1 MFGGLAETF
10 HAGEIASR
18 EHGICASHVCRDA
31 QSKRVFADWWHCW
44 SKDYAGTW
52 HVEIRDLT
60 YLVALASAGNFT
72 RAADSLGLNTST
84 VSRRIGRL
92 EDELGLALFERGS
105 SGVHLT
111 SGGLAV
117 IPHVKRALDEL
128 EAAKRAGAQSGSGD
142 AGHIRL
148 GVQLP
153 PAGAPLVGLLA
164 SWRARHPGVGLTITE
179 MNDRDLAA
187 AVEGR
192 RLDAALAVSD
202 TVWPRASTVPLY
214 RDQLL
219 AALPAGHS
227 LAGQA
232 KIHQGELRG
241 ERLLIQGWEDS
252 QTARALYGSFLGEG
266 VQLQCHAASK
276 QSVFAL
282 VGAGFG
288 IALATASQAET
299 AFPGVVFKAIDDPDA
314 SIQVVLAWREEL
326 EDAAVGRFVAFLRDE
341 ARSRGLF

>member
-1 MFGGLAETF
+1 MET
-10 HAGEIASR
+10 
-18 EHGICASHVCRDA
+18 
-31 QSKRVFADWWHCW
+31 
-44 SKDYAGTW
+44 
-52 HVEIRDLT
+52 RDLT
-60 YLVALASAGNFT
+60 YLVALASAGSFT

-111 SGGLAV
+111 SGGRAV

-128 EAAKRAGAQSGSGD
+128 EAAKRAGAQSGSGE

-148 GVQLP
+148 GVQLLP
-153 PAGAPLVGLLA
+153 SGGPLVGLLA
-164 SWRARHPGVGLTITE
+164 AWRARHPSVRLTISE

-192 RLDAALAVSD
+192 RLDAALAVKD
-202 TVWPRASTVPLY
+202 TVWPRAAAVPLY
-214 RDQLL
+214 RDRLL
-219 AALPAGHS
+219 AALPAGHF
-227 LAGQA
+227 LAGRE
-232 KIHQGELRG
+232 KIRWDELRG
-241 ERLLIQGWEDS
+241 ERLLVQGWEDS
-252 QTARALYGSFLGEG
+252 QVVRALYGSFLGEG
-266 VQLQCHAASK
+266 VELQCHAASK

-299 AFPGVVFKAIDDPDA
+299 AIPGLVFKAIDDPGA
-314 SIQVVLAWREEL
+314 SIQVVLAWRQEL
-326 EDAAVGRFVAFLRDE
+326 EDAVVGRFVAFLRDE

>member
-18 EHGICASHVCRDA
+18 EHGICASHGCRDA

-44 SKDYAGTW
+44 PKDYAGTW

-60 YLVALASAGNFT
+60 YLVALASAGSFT

-111 SGGLAV
+111 SGGRAV

-128 EAAKRAGAQSGSGD
+128 EALKRAGARSSSGD
-142 AGHIRL
+142 SGHIRL

-153 PAGAPLVGLLA
+153 PAGAPLVSLLA
-164 SWRARHPGVGLTITE
+164 AWRARHPDVSLTISE

-192 RLDAALAVSD
+192 RLDAALSVKD

-227 LAGQA
+227 LASRS
-232 KIHQGELRG
+232 KIRWDALRG

-252 QTARALYGSFLGEG
+252 RVARALYGSFLGEDI
-266 VQLQCHAASK
+266 QFQCHAASK
-276 QSVFAL
+276 RSVFAL
-282 VGAGFG
+282 IGAGFG

-299 AFPGVVFKAIDDPDA
+299 AFPGVVFKAIDDPTA
-314 SIQVVLAWREEL
+314 SIEIVLAWRQEL
-326 EDAAVGRFVAFLRDE
+326 ENATVGRFVAFLRDE